1 MRPKLIVVILLA
13 MMIASRG
20 AAHAAGSNSSGGA
33 PASGP
38 TPAPSA
44 APSPTNT
51 AKPPA
56 NQTAGASAQ
65 PKKKE
70 AQKLPPVVVTATRI
84 EQPISEIG
92 TTVTVVNDDQI
103 EAQKMQS
110 VENVLR
116 QVPGVVVTQSGSPG
130 TISDVSIRGSTP
142 SQTLIMVDGVE
153 LNTGSTG
160 EFDISNLTTNDLDR
174 VEVVRGAGGALYGSQ
189 AIGGVINLITQEGE
203 GAPKF
208 SLLSEGGNRATQ
220 RQVFTLNGSEGK
232 LGYSGALSYF
242 STEGFQKI
250 NDNSDNLSGALRLDY
265 HLDEDTTLR
274 GFARYI
280 RSNVSLA
287 NFSAFSGSPLNPTA
301 HQRGEFMLFKGELER
316 RITRR
321 LTARLSAFFV
331 RNDIRLNDTPYA
343 GNPSSEDDRIPDE
356 MRGANAEAI
365 YAWNNDWRS
374 LAGFD
379 FKDRWVRS
387 DSISVFP
394 PSTFVSLFRA
404 RRQEYAGYYQQQGS
418 ALDGH
423 ILGTAG
429 FRVDGNSQFGTEVS
443 PTWSVAIPV
452 KQIETTFRGSY
463 SEGFR
468 APAFDELFFPHFGN
482 PNLGPEISSE
492 YDGGFTKTFGESVS
506 FTATYFSRRV
516 HNLIVT
522 VPCSTCFF
530 GSQAGNAGRVDVQG
544 VELVP
549 SLGPFYGF
557 TLSGG
562 FTLLDETHASG
573 VSSARPLR
581 VPKRSAFGVAQ
592 YDRRAVFLQN
602 DRVILSL
609 AYTFVGDRDDIT
621 TFSSVANHPGYHRF
635 DAVVSYAAHIPW
647 SFIRNE
653 EVFSRVSNL
662 FDRHY
667 SEAFG
672 FPAPPI
678 NAVAGLKVEFE

>member
-1 MRPKLIVVILLA
+1 MRRKLLPVILLA
-13 MMIASRG
+13 TMIGASKGAGYAAGPSHGQASPTSSASPAPTSSPTPG
-20 AAHAAGSNSSGGA
+20 AATGSQQS
-33 PASGP
+33 
-38 TPAPSA
+38 
-44 APSPTNT
+44 
-51 AKPPA
+51 
-56 NQTAGASAQ
+56 
-65 PKKKE
+65 KKKE
-70 AQKLPPVVVTATRI
+70 PQKLPPVVVTATRI

-92 TTVTVVNDDQI
+92 TTVTVVDDEQI
-103 EAQKMQS
+103 QSQKIQS

-130 TISDVSIRGSTP
+130 TIADVSIRGSTP

-160 EFDISNLTTNDLDR
+160 EFDISGLTTPQLDR

-208 SLLSEGGNRATQ
+208 SLLSEGGNRATE
-220 RQVFTLNGSEGK
+220 RQVFTANGSEGR

-242 STEGFQKI
+242 STEGFQKL

-265 HLDEDTTLR
+265 HLDEDTTVR

-280 RSNVSLA
+280 RSNTSLPD
-287 NFSAFSGSPLNPTA
+287 FSVFSGSPLNPNA
-301 HQRGEFMLFKGELER
+301 HQRGEFMLFKGEIER
-316 RITRR
+316 RITKR
-321 LTARLSAFFV
+321 LTARVNAFFV
-331 RNDIRLNDTPYA
+331 RNEVRLNEVPFT

-356 MRGANAEAI
+356 MRGANAEAV
-365 YAWNNDWRS
+365 YSWTDDWRS

-394 PSTFVSLFRA
+394 PSTFTSLFRA

-443 PTWSVAIPV
+443 PSWSVAIPV
-452 KQIETTFRGSY
+452 KQIDTTFRGSY

-468 APAFDELFFPHFGN
+468 APSFDELFFPNFGN
-482 PNLGPEISSE
+482 PDLQPEISSE
-492 YDGGFTKTFGESVS
+492 YDGGFTKAFGEYAS
-506 FTATYFSRRV
+506 FTATYFSRRI
-516 HNLIVT
+516 HHLIVT
-522 VPCSTCFF
+522 VPCATCLF
-530 GSQAGNAGRVDVQG
+530 GSEAGNAGRVDVQG

-549 SLGPFYGF
+549 SVGPFYGF

-562 FTLLDETHASG
+562 FTLLDETHDSG
-573 VSSARPLR
+573 RSSARPLR

-592 YDRRAVFLQN
+592 YDRRAVLVPS
-602 DRVILSL
+602 DRIILSV
-609 AYTFVGDRDDIT
+609 AYVFVGDRDDIT
-621 TFSSVANHPGYHRF
+621 TLSTIANHAAYHRF
-635 DAVVSYAAHIPW
+635 DATLSYAAHMPW
-647 SFIRNE
+647 AFITNE
-653 EVFSRVSNL
+653 EVFSRISNL

-678 NAVAGLKVEFE
+678 NAVAGIKVEFE